1 MSATDELRK
10 LLDERGVKYIDNDDE
25 RDEIAEPLTTTWE
38 YIQCGY
44 EMVVTATEACDVENK
59 PYLDMDFHHY
69 FTPEQAIAATLGN
82 GTCHMEQIPECRYD
96 DIECNECGIC
106 LWGFFMD
113 KPGEGVCSKPNYCP
127 YCGRAVE
134 Q

>member
-1 MSATDELRK
+1 MTATDELRK
-10 LLDERGVKYIDNDDE
+10 LLDERGVE
-25 RDEIAEPLTTTWE
+25 WRDTGKRLNMGNGVRIPIQTE
-38 YIQCGY
+38 YEQSCGGRWS
-44 EMVVTATEACDVENK
+44 TATEALSGTLTVNN
-59 PYLDMDFHHY
+59 L
-69 FTPEQAIAATLGN
+69 TPEQAIAATLGR

-96 DIECNECGIC
+96 DIECDECGVC

-113 KPGEGVCSKPNYCP
+113 KPGEGVCSMPNYCP